1 MERKCSRCE
10 KMYKFDKVCS
20 YSFSSDIEAHTF
32 WNMDL
37 CFTCRDEILKFI
49 DDKHSL
55 QAKLDKAVEA
65 LEPFTHE
72 DLSFKFSNNCQGNES
87 IIFQR
92 NNAIL
97 TIGDIKRAQE
107 ALTDIKALQVNSS
120 EIPNN
125 SIQGEEGKS

>member
-1 MERKCSRCE
+1 MREEIEIRRDASYREGFDYGFIEGGRNALKALSDYISKETPPIIIETGE
-10 KMYKFDKVCS
+10 KQ
-20 YSFSSDIEAHTF
+20 IQT
-32 WNMDL
+32 
-37 CFTCRDEILKFI
+37 
-49 DDKHSL
+49 L
-55 QAKLDKAVEA
+55 QAENAKLKAKLEVAEKA

-107 ALTDIKALQVNSS
+107 ALTDIKALQ
-120 EIPNN
+120 
-125 SIQGEEGKS
+125 GEEGE